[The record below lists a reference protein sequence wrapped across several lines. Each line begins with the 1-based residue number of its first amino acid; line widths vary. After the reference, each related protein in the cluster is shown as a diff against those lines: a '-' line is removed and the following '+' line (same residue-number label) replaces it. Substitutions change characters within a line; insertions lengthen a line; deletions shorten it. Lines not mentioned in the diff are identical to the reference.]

1 MKSVS
6 RIRRPAARAAGIVVV
21 TAAAVVSVSVPVAVA
36 PAVVHAQPATVV
48 ALYQMSEPAGSTVLV
63 DSSGNGLNGTIG
75 NEVVE
80 GQVQGTTTY
89 HTFPRLSPGAPPPT
103 HPGHLDVVED
113 SPLLDAGEEDF
124 AVTIR
129 YRTTRN
135 FGNIVQKGQNGTV
148 GGYFKFEGPNG
159 IVSCLFKG
167 SMGEQRTANSVTSLA
182 DGQWHVVKCERT
194 SASVTMFVDG
204 VMTSRLTGS
213 TGTISNSRE
222 LTIAGKGNCD
232 QIEVTCDYFGGDIDY
247 VRIEKGAGGPANAN
261 PTASFTS
268 SCTMLACTFNGSA
281 SSDSD
286 GQIHAY
292 SWNFGDG
299 GKAIGPTAS
308 HTYVASGTYPV
319 KLTVVDDRGGI
330 GSVTHNVTVTG
341 TSQNFISFVGKA
353 SSTGN
358 LISHSVQLPTSVVA
372 GDALILLYSINTNAT
387 MSSPTG
393 GVTGWTT
400 VGATTS
406 GLAQT
411 KVWRKVAS
419 AADPGKTVRIDLSKQ
434 SKGSLILLV
443 YRGTNTTNPVA
454 TFASSV
460 PTGSSASRVTP
471 VVNVAGTKSWVISY
485 WMHGDS
491 TTTALTPPGGVTSRA
506 SGTQTGGGRVT
517 TLAADS
523 NAVVP
528 SGNYGGLT
536 ATAAAASTTAS
547 TWTIVL
553 AAKP

>member
-1 MKSVS
+1 M
-6 RIRRPAARAAGIVVV
+6 RTDRNGMTRR
-21 TAAAVVSVSVPVAVA
+21 AVGALVACALLPIAVVAVA
-36 PAVVHAQPATVV
+36 AGTAQAVATNTV
-48 ALYQMSEPAGSTVLV
+48 ALYGMNESGGTVLV

-75 NEVVE
+75 TEVVTNQHD
-80 GQVQGTTTY
+80 GSITY
-89 HTFPRLSPGAPPPT
+89 HHFPNLAPGAPPPT
-103 HPGHLDVVED
+103 HPEHLDRVPD
-113 SPLLDAGEEDF
+113 SPMLDPDAGDYS
-124 AVTIR
+124 VTVR
-129 YRTTRN
+129 FRTTNN

-194 SASVTMFVDG
+194 STSVTMFVDG

-491 TTTALTPPGGVTSRA
+491 TTTALTPPAGVTSRA
-506 SGTQTGGGRVT
+506 TGTQTGGGRVT

-528 SGNYGGLT
+528 TGNYGGLT